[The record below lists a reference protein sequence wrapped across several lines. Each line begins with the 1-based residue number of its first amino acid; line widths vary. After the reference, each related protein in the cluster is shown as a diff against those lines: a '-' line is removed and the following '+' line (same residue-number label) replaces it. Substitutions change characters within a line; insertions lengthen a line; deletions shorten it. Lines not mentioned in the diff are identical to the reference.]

1 MSLSVAL
8 QSALSGMQAAQ
19 AALLVVAG
27 NAANV
32 NTDGYSRKVVEQ
44 QTRIVNGNAAG
55 VRLSKITRIVDQ
67 NLVDQVR
74 LQLSAVSNLEVR
86 DQFFART
93 QQLFGSLADDSSLS
107 HRLTE
112 LGTAFDSLAATP
124 ESIAARAQVVSLG
137 QQLTAE
143 LRRITDVIQDA
154 RQEADAEISRLV
166 TAINEKLTLID
177 SLNRQ
182 VSSARALGLPSG
194 DLEDQRDHAI
204 SALAANLDIRTFARQ
219 DGQTAVFTTSGR
231 PLVDG
236 FVNQLSHTA
245 ASQLSAGTTYLNGIN
260 GIIFGVGGPDI
271 TAESGGGRIG
281 ALISMRDQT
290 LVDLQAEIDRL
301 AESLSDEVNKL
312 HNAGTAYPPPASL
325 TGSRT
330 VGATDTP
337 TMTGNFRVAATSPTG
352 VIVESLTINLA
363 TLVPPTIG
371 QLVTTINGMAN
382 ATAVIDAQGKVVIAP
397 TGLSRIAVGEETGAV
412 TTGSKTTGMA
422 QFLGLNDFFVSG
434 EAFNAY
440 ASDRTASSTTALG
453 LAGTLTINYPG
464 GSTPVAYTAGQS
476 LTTIATNISAALAAQ
491 NITATVRQE
500 GAGFRVEISDSDGD
514 NFFIADSAS
523 LVSTLNLRSG
533 VPGDAGRIAVHSNII
548 ANADSVASGALAGS
562 SPISIGDGSTAQAIA
577 AMFNGTVSIA
587 GAGGLATLT
596 TSLTDYGANI
606 LSRNAV
612 QTEAVTRQLSVTQ
625 GFHEALKARAAGI
638 SAVNLDEEMSNMIVL
653 QNAFNASAR
662 VTSIVSEMM
671 DVLVNIIR

>member
-1 MSLSVAL
+1 
-8 QSALSGMQAAQ
+8 
-19 AALLVVAG
+19 
-27 NAANV
+27 
-32 NTDGYSRKVVEQ
+32 
-44 QTRIVNGNAAG
+44 
-55 VRLSKITRIVDQ
+55 
-67 NLVDQVR
+67 
-74 LQLSAVSNLEVR
+74 
-86 DQFFART
+86 
-93 QQLFGSLADDSSLS
+93 
-107 HRLTE
+107 
-112 LGTAFDSLAATP
+112 
-124 ESIAARAQVVSLG
+124 
-137 QQLTAE
+137 
-143 LRRITDVIQDA
+143 
-154 RQEADAEISRLV
+154 
-166 TAINEKLTLID
+166 
-177 SLNRQ
+177 
-182 VSSARALGLPSG
+182 
-194 DLEDQRDHAI
+194 
-204 SALAANLDIRTFARQ
+204 
-219 DGQTAVFTTSGR
+219 
-231 PLVDG
+231 
-236 FVNQLSHTA
+236 
-245 ASQLSAGTTYLNGIN
+245 
-260 GIIFGVGGPDI
+260 
-271 TAESGGGRIG
+271 
-281 ALISMRDQT
+281 MRDQT